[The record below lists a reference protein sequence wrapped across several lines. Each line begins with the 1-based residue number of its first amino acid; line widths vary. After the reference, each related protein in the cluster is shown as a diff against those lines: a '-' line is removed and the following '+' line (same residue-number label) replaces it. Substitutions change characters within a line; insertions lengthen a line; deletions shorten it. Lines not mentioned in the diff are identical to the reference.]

1 MDNLN
6 DLKAIWLNVKT
17 DSLPNS
23 EQMIAIIKAYKN
35 KTLQR
40 LVLLIIAAFCM
51 ISLMLFTGYVYD
63 FKFLSSKIGESL
75 IIFSGVILIVT
86 NLNSLNRFYKL
97 NVCSNKEYI
106 EFLKQTRLR
115 QLFYFK
121 YTQVAGIAFCFIGL
135 VLYLYELVYRNPLVM
150 IICYSL
156 LVLYFTVVFF
166 YFRPKS
172 YRKGS
177 IKLNDELD
185 KVQRIA
191 QQF

>member
-23 EQMIAIIKAYKN
+23 EQMVAIIKAYKN

-40 LVLLIIAAFCM
+40 LVLLIVAAFFM
-51 ISLMLFTGYVYD
+51 IALMLFTGYVYD
-63 FKFLSSKIGESL
+63 FKFLSSKIGEGL
-75 IIFSGVILIVT
+75 IVFSGAILIAT

-115 QLFYFK
+115 QLFYFR
-121 YTQVAGIAFCFIGL
+121 YTQVAGLVFSFIGL
-135 VLYLYELVYRNPLVM
+135 ILYLYELVYKNQIVM
-150 IICYSL
+150 ITCYLL
-156 LVLYFTVVFF
+156 LVLYFTVIFF

-172 YRKGS
+172 FKKGS
-177 IKLNDELD
+177 AKLNLELD
-185 KVQRIA
+185 KLQCIE